1 MASSGCY
8 RQPMDQRVER
18 SPVELQ
24 VGGQKYRV
32 LASAGDDTLLRL
44 AALVDSKLREHAG
57 PHQNTP
63 QGLLLAAMA
72 LAHELEEERARRQQV
87 ERRSREVLHGVLSRV
102 DAALGTLGQQAPGT
116 AELAAE
122 PAVVEVRRKASE
134 RAADVGRDD

>member
-1 MASSGCY
+1 
-8 RQPMDQRVER
+8 MDQRVER

-32 LASAGDDTLLRL
+32 LASAGDETLLRL

-57 PHQNTP
+57 PHLNSP

-87 ERRSREVLHGVLSRV
+87 EHRSREVLRSVLTRV
-102 DAALGTLGQQAPGT
+102 DSALDTLGQTAPP
-116 AELAAE
+116 LASNEE
-122 PAVVEVRRKASE
+122 PALVEVRRRSAE
-134 RAADVGRDD
+134 RAADVTRDD